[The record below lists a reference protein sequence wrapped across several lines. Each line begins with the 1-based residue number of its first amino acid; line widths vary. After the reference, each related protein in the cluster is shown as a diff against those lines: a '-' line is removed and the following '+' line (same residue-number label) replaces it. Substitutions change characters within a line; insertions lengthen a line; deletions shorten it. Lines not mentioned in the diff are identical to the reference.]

1 MSVIGLDGANSET
14 LTRLGSRRFEI
25 HFSPPLFAVTASN
38 SKRLT
43 YRDGLVDRPPCTAM
57 ALIPIAIAALV
68 AYQTIS
74 YALRLRFHIN
84 EAKRSG
90 LPYIVLRASTYIRS
104 PASLHGPL

>member
-1 MSVIGLDGANSET
+1 MRLSLALGREDLKDTFPRLSLLLYFKHREVCL
-14 LTRLGSRRFEI
+14 LT
-25 HFSPPLFAVTASN
+25 VTAF
-38 SKRLT
+38 
-43 YRDGLVDRPPCTAM
+43 VDRLSCTIM

-68 AYQTIS
+68 AYQVIS

-90 LPYIVLRASTYIRS
+90 LPYIVLRASTNIHP